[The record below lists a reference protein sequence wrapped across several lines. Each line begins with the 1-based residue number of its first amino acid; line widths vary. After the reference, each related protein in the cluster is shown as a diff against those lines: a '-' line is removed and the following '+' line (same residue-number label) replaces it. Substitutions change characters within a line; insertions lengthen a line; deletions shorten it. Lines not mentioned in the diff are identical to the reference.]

1 MCSPWQQPDNPD
13 PKGINLHLLARA
25 LESFVQGEGESKGCT
40 YAVFLDFLSLFQ
52 KGSNGEE
59 RTKAEA
65 ELFSRALSNMMMWYA
80 HPKVL
85 TLKLTALP
93 QDYPTGFTFP
103 SGMVPNTAD
112 YFGRGCAL
120 SSFCRVTCPLV
131 SCVHMLLAVLT
142 SLWVWPGGAFAS
154 PR

>member
-120 SSFCRVTCPLV
+120 SCFAVLLAL
-131 SCVHMLLAVLT
+131 SCHALMLAVLT